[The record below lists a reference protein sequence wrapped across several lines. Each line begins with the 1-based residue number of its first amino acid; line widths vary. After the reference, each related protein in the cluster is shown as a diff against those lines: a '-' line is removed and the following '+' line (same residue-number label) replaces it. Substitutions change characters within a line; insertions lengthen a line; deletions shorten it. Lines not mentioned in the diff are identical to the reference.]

1 MWARH
6 VAIDWNRLWAWVK
19 ERGGHYYR
27 LTRMDRPI
35 GAFLLL
41 WPMLW
46 GLWIAGD
53 GHPRVSVVVVFVV
66 GVFVMRSAGCVIN
79 DFADRRFDPHVRRT
93 RARPLAAGH
102 VAPGEALA
110 LFVVLC
116 LIAFALVLTMNR
128 LTVWLSLGGVALAAI
143 YPFLKRYTYLPQV
156 GLGLAFGWAVPM
168 AYAAQTGDLPKTA
181 WLVYA
186 LAVIWAV
193 IYDTMYA
200 MVDREDDIRIGVKS
214 TAILFGEADRA
225 IIGLLQ
231 LLMLLGL
238 FLLGAQTGMGLAY
251 LAGVGVASLLGLYQQ
266 YLIRRR
272 DPQACFRAFLNNNW
286 LGGVIFAGIVV
297 DYLLRH

>member
-1 MWARH
+1 
-6 VAIDWNRLWAWVK
+6 VKIDWNRLWAWVK

-27 LTRMDRPI
+27 LTRLDRPI

-53 GHPRVSVVVVFVV
+53 GHPRVSVVVVFVL

-102 VAPGEALA
+102 VGAGEALA

-116 LIAFALVLTMNR
+116 LIAFGLVLTMNR
-128 LTVWLSLGGVALAAI
+128 LTVWLSLGGVLLAAI

-168 AYAAQTGDLPKTA
+168 AYAAQTATLPKTA

-214 TAILFGEADRA
+214 TAILFGDADRF

-231 LLMLLGL
+231 LIMLFGL
-238 FLLGAQTGMGLAY
+238 FLLGSQVGMGIAY
-251 LAGVGVASLLGLYQQ
+251 YVGVGGAVLLGLYQQ
-266 YLIRRR
+266 YLIRNREPG
-272 DPQACFRAFLNNNW
+272 DCFRAFLNNNW
-286 LGGVIFAGIVV
+286 LGGLIFAGIVI
-297 DYLLRH
+297 DYLLRR